1 MYFLPWSLLIK
12 PPYRADQVGTFLR
25 PAELL
30 AAREKHQKGALS
42 TEELRSIEDKYIED
56 LVAKQKKNGLRAIT
70 DGDFRRGHWF
80 IDFLVGLE
88 GVDMHYESSADGFDS
103 PVLEVVG

>member
-1 MYFLPWSLLIK
+1 MK